1 MSARLFAPSVSW
13 LSNSLLVTCIVAALI
28 LLFARR
34 ATRNVALVPSNTPQN
49 LFEMIVEQLYDTLEG
64 IVGKELVGKVLPFL
78 CTVFIFI
85 VTANWF
91 GLMPGV
97 GTIGSVGPDGQLGA
111 FRSAKEIAIPL
122 LRPSN
127 ADLNMTFGIAIVFMV
142 LWFVW
147 TMQTVGLKNFI
158 LHMFAPK
165 GGLGKAM
172 ALGLLPIFIFVGII
186 EVISTAFRPL
196 SLSLRLYGNIYAGE
210 TLLHTMSSLGDA
222 LPAAFS
228 FLLSVLAPL
237 PFYFLEILV
246 GLLQALVFTLLCA
259 VYIRLSTSHD
269 DEEGHEH

>member
-1 MSARLFAPSVSW
+1 MSAKLLAPSVPW
-13 LSNSLLVTCIVAALI
+13 LSNSLFLTLIVAGLI
-28 LLFARR
+28 ILFARR
-34 ATRNVALVPSNTPQN
+34 AAKNASLVPSSNAQN
-49 LFEMIVEQLYDTLEG
+49 IFESVVEILYDTLEG
-64 IVGKELVGKVLPFL
+64 IVGKEMVGKVLPFL

-97 GTIGSVGPDGQLGA
+97 GTIGSVGPDGELGP
-111 FRSAKEIAIPL
+111 FRSAKEIAVPL

-127 ADLNMTFGIAIVFMV
+127 ADLNMTFGMALVFMV

-147 TMQTVGLKNFI
+147 TMQAVGLKNFL
-158 LHMFAPK
+158 LHMFGPK

-172 ALGLLPIFIFVGII
+172 AIGLLPIFLFVGVI
-186 EVISTAFRPL
+186 EVISTAFRPI

-210 TLLHTMSSLGDA
+210 TLLHTMSGLGDA

-228 FLLSVLAPL
+228 FILSVLAPL

-246 GLLQALVFTLLCA
+246 GLLQAIVFTLLCS

-269 DEEGHEH
+269 DEESHGH